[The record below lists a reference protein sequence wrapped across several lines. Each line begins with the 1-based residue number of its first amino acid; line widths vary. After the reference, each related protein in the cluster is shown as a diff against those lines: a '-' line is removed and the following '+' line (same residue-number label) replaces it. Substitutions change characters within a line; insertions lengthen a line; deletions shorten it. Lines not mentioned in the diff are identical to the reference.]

1 MPTNE
6 LHRLGV
12 SSRLNANTLADV
24 LRLPF
29 CEMSNDEVAEFHVAE
44 IGLIAVDSGLDAASP
59 LFFVEEIFRTGVPEY
74 AE

>member
-1 MPTNE
+1 MEIPINA

-29 CEMSNDEVAEFHVAE
+29 CEMSNDCVVAFHVAV
-44 IGLIAVDSGLDAASP
+44 IGEMLEDSDLDAASP
-59 LFFVEEIFRTGVPEY
+59 LFLVDEILRVGVPV
-74 AE
+74 